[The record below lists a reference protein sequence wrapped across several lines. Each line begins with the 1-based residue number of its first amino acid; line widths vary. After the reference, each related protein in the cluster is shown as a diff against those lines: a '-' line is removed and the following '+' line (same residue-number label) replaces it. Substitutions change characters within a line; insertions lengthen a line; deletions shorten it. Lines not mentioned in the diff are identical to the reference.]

1 LKYQQLIK
9 ERYKDKLGFTKRDL
23 SLLLKEKEISSEY
36 LQKLIHNLLRKKEII
51 RITKGK
57 YTFVKD
63 IMVSGFSY
71 SPFYYGLQE
80 ALSFRNLWEQETNPV
95 IITVKKVRSGL
106 KSSFDGGNIVFHRI
120 NRKYFFGFDFI
131 DYYNI
136 QIPVSD
142 IEKTLIDF
150 IYYKE
155 ESSLS
160 KEVIREIKKK
170 INKNKLKIYLKEYP
184 GYLQKKVFS
193 LLK

>member
-1 LKYQQLIK
+1 MKYLQLIK
-9 ERYKDKLGFTKRDL
+9 ERYKDKLGFTKKDL
-23 SLLLKEKEISSEY
+23 SLLLKEKEISNEY
-36 LQKLIHNLLRKKEII
+36 LQKLIHNLLKKKEII

-57 YTFVKD
+57 YTFADD

-95 IITVKKVRSGL
+95 IITVKKIRPGL
-106 KSSFDGGNIVFHRI
+106 KPSFDGGNIVLHRI
-120 NRKYFFGFDFI
+120 DRKYFFGFDFI

-150 IYYKE
+150 VYYKE
-155 ESSLS
+155 ESSLLP
-160 KEVIREIKKK
+160 EVIKEIKEK
-170 INKNKLKIYLKEYP
+170 INKKKLNEYLKVYP
-184 GYLQKKVFS
+184 LHLQKKVLS
-193 LLK
+193 LLT

>member
-1 LKYQQLIK
+1 MKYLQLIK
-9 ERYKDKLGFTKRDL
+9 ERYKDKLGFSKRDL
-23 SLLLKEKEISSEY
+23 FLLLKEKGISNEY
-36 LQKLIHNLLRKKEII
+36 LQKLIHNLLKKKEII
-51 RITKGK
+51 RITRGK
-57 YTFVKD
+57 YTFAKD

-95 IITVKKVRSGL
+95 IITTKKVRSGV
-106 KSSFDGGNIVFHRI
+106 KSSFDGGNIVLHRI
-120 NRKYFFGFDFI
+120 TRKYFFGFDFI

-136 QIPVSD
+136 QVPVSD

-160 KEVIREIKKK
+160 KEVIKDIKEKIDKKK
-170 INKNKLKIYLKEYP
+170 LNEYLTAYPIHLQEKVLSILK
-184 GYLQKKVFS
+184 
-193 LLK
+193 